1 MTPTS
6 SIAVVAKALYR
17 DRAYFKQVAVQ
28 QWAVGDGSPYVDV
41 TYGTWA
47 DPDGYEW
54 RYAEVPVVL
63 DAEVGVYTDVA
74 VVVEDA
80 DGGLHFGKPVAVRV
94 WL

>member
-1 MTPTS
+1 MKPTS

-41 TYGTWA
+41 TYGTWV
-47 DPDGYEW
+47 DPDGDKW
-54 RYAEVPVVL
+54 DYAEVPVVL
-63 DAEVGVYTDVA
+63 DASVSVYTEVA
-74 VVVEDA
+74 VVVADA
-80 DGGLHFGKPVAVRV
+80 DDDLHFGKPVAVRV